1 MPPSSSWTLQMA
13 LRGGRCPRALLPFSE
28 SSRSD
33 KRKRVWGAYADSGR
47 RLLLHWPSGLL
58 ARSFQRFN
66 PLALQQG
73 DTHFKLVRQ
82 PAFTIDS
89 MRQTLNPLTLSQPM
103 GPILD
108 APAPMRLWHLLS
120 LDAPTV
126 AAAWSLGF
134 AKAAGVRL
142 PAWVPLLLA
151 LVTWCVYI
159 GDRILD
165 ARSALRTEQVHHL
178 RQRHL
183 FHWQHRRG
191 IIPLALAVA
200 CVCAWIV
207 FSFMPDGARER
218 NALLALA
225 GVTYFSSI
233 HTQTKFRAL
242 LPKELLVAVLFTAGC
257 VLPTIGRMGSLSAA
271 FIVVIIFFAG
281 LAWLNCH
288 AIERWE
294 SVGQTC
300 SGPRIHSMAG
310 LLALAGLLGAIVL
323 FALHSHEAVLI
334 GAGAASAALLALLD
348 GIRDRLTPLALRSAA
363 DLVLLTPLVL
373 LIR

>member
-1 MPPSSSWTLQMA
+1 MNTARLSTLQ
-13 LRGGRCPRALLPFSE
+13 RQF
-28 SSRSD
+28 
-33 KRKRVWGAYADSGR
+33 
-47 RLLLHWPSGLL
+47 
-58 ARSFQRFN
+58 
-66 PLALQQG
+66 
-73 DTHFKLVRQ
+73 VRQ

-89 MRQTLNPLTLSQPM
+89 MQQTVNQLTLSQSI
-103 GPILD
+103 GGILD
-108 APAPMRLWHLLS
+108 APAPVRLWHLLS

-126 AAAWSLGF
+126 ALAWSLGF

-159 GDRILD
+159 GDRLLD

-191 IIPLALAVA
+191 IFPLALAAA

-207 FSFMPDGARER
+207 FFFMPDEARER

-225 GVTYFSSI
+225 GVTYFSCI
-233 HTQTKFRAL
+233 HTRTKFRAL

-257 VLPTIGRMGSLSAA
+257 VLPTIGRMRVLSAA
-271 FIVVIIFFAG
+271 FIVVIFFFAG

-288 AIERWE
+288 AIECWE
-294 SVGQTC
+294 SGGRAY
-300 SGPRIHSMAG
+300 SGPQIHSIAG
-310 LLALAGLLGAIVL
+310 LLALAGLLCAIVL
-323 FALHSHEAVLI
+323 FALHSSETALI
-334 GAGAASAALLALLD
+334 GAGAASAGLLALLD

-373 LIR
+373 LLR